1 MNDPV
6 IIISVFRSGSNL
18 VKDIIC
24 KFPGFGTWPAENINF
39 IWRHGNAFHD
49 NDEFDVYDANEA
61 VVKYIRNKF
70 FQLSVD
76 LGGKT
81 IVEKTES
88 NSLRI
93 SFVDKIFPKAKYIF
107 VMRDG
112 RDAIASMLKR
122 RHQSLNL
129 TFLLKKAR
137 YIPLIDIPIVSIR
150 YFGNLLRRYV
160 FNKNVVYQL
169 GPVFKGMDDVRYNH
183 TEEEVVA
190 IQWSK
195 CIGKAYDDIQKIEPS
210 RVHYIKYED
219 LVNNPNREI
228 NELIKFVKID
238 IPEKNAGILLK
249 KILSSD
255 IG

>member
-1 MNDPV
+1 
-6 IIISVFRSGSNL
+6 L
-18 VKDIIC
+18 
-24 KFPGFGTWPAENINF
+24 
-39 IWRHGNAFHD
+39 
-49 NDEFDVYDANEA
+49 
-61 VVKYIRNKF
+61 
-70 FQLSVD
+70 QLSVD

-88 NSLRI
+88 NTLRI
-93 SFVDKIFPKAKYIF
+93 SFVDKVFPKAKYIF

-137 YIPLIDIPIVSIR
+137 YLPLSDIPIVSIR
-150 YFGNLLRRYV
+150 YFGNVLRRYV
-160 FNKNVVYQL
+160 FKNNVVYQL

-195 CIGKAYDDIQKIEPS
+195 CIGKAYDDVQKIEPS

-219 LVNNPNREI
+219 LVNNSNTEI
-228 NELIKFVKID
+228 NNLIKFLKID
-238 IPEKNAGILLK
+238 ISAKNKRILLE
-249 KILSSD
+249 KISSSD
-255 IG
+255 IGKETSSSEMKQIKGISNISIGRWKSQFDGKALKTIMPIIENTVKRIGYLN